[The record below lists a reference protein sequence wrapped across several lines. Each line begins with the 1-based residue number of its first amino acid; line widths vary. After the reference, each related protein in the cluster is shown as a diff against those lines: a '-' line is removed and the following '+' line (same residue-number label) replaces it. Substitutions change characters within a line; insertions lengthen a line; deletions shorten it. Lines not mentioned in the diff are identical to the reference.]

1 MRSGLLPEA
10 SFEFSDPR
18 LDRGHLTFEIGDA
31 LFDDLA
37 TPLLVRQQGL
47 DAAQRL
53 RDRVVFLLEPVEAAV
68 ELVEMTEN
76 VGSEVA
82 QLGLEPIEAA
92 VDLRE
97 LALKQL
103 DELLILSVRH
113 GDI

>member
-1 MRSGLLPEA
+1 M
-10 SFEFSDPR
+10 
-18 LDRGHLTFEIGDA
+18 
-31 LFDDLA
+31 
-37 TPLLVRQQGL
+37 LVRQQGL